1 MSSLLLSALDAIY
14 DTNLFHKSFWK
25 FIYDR
30 VAGEQPEAFRM
41 MNYGYLEDEHT
52 AEDLQGEEL
61 CRRLYLHVAGAIDLA
76 GKTILE
82 VGAGRGGGLVH
93 VKQALS
99 PKAAIGL
106 DLSPKA
112 VELARRMAAGVPG
125 VSFFQGDAEEIP
137 FGDASFDAVLNV
149 ESSHCYPSRARFF
162 QEVRRVL
169 VPGGSFLYADFFQ
182 ADTLDAVRGALR
194 CAPFEVVQDRDITA
208 QVLSALRRDEA
219 RKLAL
224 IERAPGWR
232 QGALRNFAA
241 TTDSQT
247 YALLANGARR
257 YVRFHLKRA

>member
-1 MSSLLLSALDAIY
+1 MSNLLLSALDAIY
-14 DTNLFHKSFWK
+14 DTNLFHKGFWK
-25 FIYDR
+25 FIYDW
-30 VAGEQPEAFRM
+30 VAGEQPKAFRM

-52 AEDLQGEEL
+52 TEDLQGEEL
-61 CRRLYLHVAGAIDLA
+61 CRRLYLHVAGAIDLT
-76 GKTILE
+76 GRTILD

-93 VKQALS
+93 VKQALA
-99 PKAAIGL
+99 PKAAFGL
-106 DLSPKA
+106 DLSSKA

-125 VSFFQGDAEEIP
+125 VSFFQGDAEEMP

-149 ESSHCYPSRARFF
+149 ESSHCYPSRACFF

-182 ADTLDAVRGALR
+182 ADTLEAVRGALR
-194 CAPFEVVQDRDITA
+194 GAPFEIVQDRDITA

-219 RKLAL
+219 RKLTL
-224 IERAPGWR
+224 IERAPRWR

-247 YALLANGARR
+247 YALLVNGARR
-257 YVRFHLKRA
+257 YIRFHLKRE